1 MIKSA
6 QVRGML
12 LEEALLYLLRN
23 SGYRTITGVGNDPTL
38 QSGPAGLEVKGRG
51 TDHQI
56 DAIADFLVSPPFSY
70 PQRLLVEAKC
80 YAQNRRVG
88 VDVIRNAVGV
98 RKDIE
103 EYWASEPRNNRISL
117 KQRYHYQYGIFSAS
131 GYTKGAISYAFAHDI
146 YLLVL
151 ENSRFIRPI
160 IESIYQFTDAVVGTI
175 GSIPMSL
182 QEIRLAIRNA
192 LLQRDQHNWRRQ
204 IGFDDLGT
212 DQNIS
217 QLIAEYVE
225 ICRQVNEAA
234 LAMLGNRFP
243 VFLVPAP
250 DIDLNNLRGYRQ
262 VRIYWDNFG
271 WYIRSSRNDED
282 LFSFDL
288 PDELFHLYDESGRL
302 TASQALDLKERYLSE
317 IQLFVTTNDR
327 LHLVTLSLD
336 RDWINQIR
344 NRIGY
349 QSQDSNEFDF

>member
-1 MIKSA
+1 MPTSA

-23 SGYRTITGVGNDPTL
+23 SGYRTITGVGLDPTL
-38 QSGPAGLEVKGRG
+38 QTGPAGLEVKGRG
-51 TDHQI
+51 SDHQI

-103 EYWASEPRNNRISL
+103 EYWATGHRDQRISL

-131 GYTKGAISYAFAHDI
+131 GYTSGAVCYAFAHDI
-146 YLLVL
+146 NLLLL
-151 ENSRFIRPI
+151 EKSRYVRPI
-160 IESIYQFTDAVVGTI
+160 IESIYQFTDDVVGILSTT
-175 GSIPMSL
+175 PYNL
-182 QEIRLAIRNA
+182 RDIRLAVRKT
-192 LLQRDQHNWRRQ
+192 LFQDDQQFWERQ
-204 IGFDDLGT
+204 IGFENWDT
-212 DQNIS
+212 DQNLFHLFADYI
-217 QLIAEYVE
+217 EK
-225 ICRQVNEAA
+225 CGQVNHAT

-250 DIDLNNLRGYRQ
+250 GIELNNLGRYRE
-262 VRIYWDNFG
+262 VRIYWDDFG
-271 WYIRSSRNDED
+271 WYIKSSRNDEN

-302 TASQALDLKERYLSE
+302 TASQALDLKEQYMSE
-317 IQLFVTTNDR
+317 IHLFVTANRR
-327 LHLVTLSLD
+327 LRLITLSLD
-336 RDWINQIR
+336 MDWIGQIK
-344 NRIGY
+344 NRFGH
-349 QSQDSNEFDF
+349 QSQDSNGYGF